1 MVIDRVAHPGAVHR
15 GSVRAM
21 ATTKPNA
28 RFVRTFSSLHRMV
41 VELSGGRLLN
51 GYKGEPM
58 ILLTTIGRK
67 TGQARTWPLTGLR
80 TGDGWAVAASNGG
93 HDHHPAWY
101 LNLEAN
107 PEASVADGGR
117 TVAVRARITE
127 GAERDAH
134 FQRFVDYLDNYAQ
147 YAAATDRVIPV
158 VLLEPVAR

>member
-1 MVIDRVAHPGAVHR
+1 MVVGAGARR

-21 ATTKPNA
+21 ATTKPNPV
-28 RFVRTFSSLHRMV
+28 FVRAFSSFHRTV
-41 VELSGGRLLN
+41 VRLSGGRLLT
-51 GYKGEPM
+51 GFKGEPM
-58 ILLTTIGRK
+58 ILLTTTGRRS
-67 TGQARTWPLTGLR
+67 GQPRTWPLTGLR

-107 PEASVADGGR
+107 PDATVQDGRR

-127 GAERDAH
+127 GAERDAQ

-147 YAAATDRVIPV
+147 YARATDRTIPV
-158 VLLEPVAR
+158 VLLEPVAG